1 MYIILGG
8 MVSMVDVN
16 KPVTN
21 PELVEIMNK
30 FLNDRSTENELVLIE
45 RITQAHFLMP
55 MILDGK
61 IENGVLKKDSII
73 SFKMITN
80 TANESFF
87 VAFTDWEELDKW
99 SKDKEQTLIT
109 TYEDL
114 KAMVLKDTDAI
125 KGFVINPYGQ
135 NIVITHELMQYFS
148 SRKSEVVIQKDTK
161 VMLGQPANYP
171 HDMVNA
177 LSSFFKKH
185 KEVKSAYLFLIHKEG
200 DEKPNLL
207 FVIDFTGD
215 KAVLFPQIAAVAQSY
230 LNKDEY
236 IEIVPRDYAFG
247 MDATK
252 DATPFY
258 KKKVLGFL

>member
-1 MYIILGG
+1 MG
-8 MVSMVDVN
+8 
-16 KPVTN
+16 
-21 PELVEIMNK
+21 
-30 FLNDRSTENELVLIE
+30 
-45 RITQAHFLMP
+45 
-55 MILDGK
+55 
-61 IENGVLKKDSII
+61 
-73 SFKMITN
+73 
-80 TANESFF
+80 
-87 VAFTDWEELDKW
+87 KW
-99 SKDKEQTLIT
+99 SKDEEQTLIT

-114 KAMVLKDTDAI
+114 KAMVLKDTNAI

-135 NIVITHELMQYFS
+135 NIVITLELMQYFL

-161 VMLGQPANYP
+161 VMLGQPADYP

-177 LSSFFKKH
+177 LSNFFKKH

-207 FVIDFTGD
+207 FVVDFIGE
-215 KAVLFPQIAAVAQSY
+215 KAILFPQIAAVAQNY

-236 IEIVPRDYAFG
+236 IEIVPRDCAFG

-258 KKKVLGFL
+258 KKRVLGFI

>member
-1 MYIILGG
+1 
-8 MVSMVDVN
+8 
-16 KPVTN
+16 
-21 PELVEIMNK
+21 
-30 FLNDRSTENELVLIE
+30 
-45 RITQAHFLMP
+45 
-55 MILDGK
+55 
-61 IENGVLKKDSII
+61 
-73 SFKMITN
+73 MITN

-87 VAFTDWEELDKW
+87 IAVTDWEELGKW
-99 SKDKEQTLIT
+99 SKEKEQTLIT

-114 KAMVLKDTDAI
+114 KAMVLKDTNKI

-135 NIVITHELMQYFS
+135 NIVITPELMQYFS

-161 VMLGQPANYP
+161 VTLGQPANYP
-171 HDMVNA
+171 HDMVDA
-177 LSSFFKKH
+177 MSSFFKKH
-185 KEVKSAYLFLIHKEG
+185 KEVKSAYLFLIHKDG

-215 KAVLFPQIAAVAQSY
+215 KAVLFPQIAAVAQSF

-236 IEIVPRDYAFG
+236 IEIVPRDSRFG

-252 DATPFY
+252 DATSFY